1 MTPKY
6 LANTNHRPY
15 NCARFI
21 RPGLSNSPRINPKG
35 TLMTYSKI
43 PAGSDLPY
51 DINVIIE
58 IPANH
63 DPIKYEI
70 EKDSDALFVD
80 RFVATPMFYPA
91 NYGYIPSTLSEDG
104 DALDVLVV
112 SPYPV
117 MPGSVIRSR
126 PVGVLN
132 MTDESGPDAKLIAV
146 PHSKLTR
153 MYDHVIEISD
163 LPEMLKKQT
172 EHYFEN
178 YKDLEEDKWV
188 KIDGWGSAEEARKEI
203 MSSLAR
209 YQALA
214 ITAA

>member
-1 MTPKY
+1 M
-6 LANTNHRPY
+6 
-15 NCARFI
+15 
-21 RPGLSNSPRINPKG
+21 S
-35 TLMTYSKI
+35 YSKI
-43 PAGSDLPY
+43 PAGKDLPN

-91 NYGYIPSTLSEDG
+91 NYGYIPCTLSEDG

-126 PVGVLN
+126 PVGVLH
-132 MTDESGPDAKLIAV
+132 MTDEAGPDAKLIAV
-146 PHSKLTR
+146 PHSKLTS
-153 MYDHVIEISD
+153 MYNHVQEVSD
-163 LPEMLKKQT
+163 LPDLLKRQT

-178 YKDLEEDKWV
+178 YKDLEEGKWV

-203 MSSLAR
+203 MSSRDR
-209 YQALA
+209 YNELSDP
-214 ITAA
+214 AA

>member
-1 MTPKY
+1 M
-6 LANTNHRPY
+6 
-15 NCARFI
+15 
-21 RPGLSNSPRINPKG
+21 S
-35 TLMTYSKI
+35 YSKI
-43 PAGSDLPY
+43 PAGIDLPN
-51 DINVIIE
+51 DINVVIE

-91 NYGYIPSTLSEDG
+91 NYGYIPHTLSEDG
-104 DALDVLVV
+104 DPLDVLVV

-126 PVGVLN
+126 PVGVLH

-146 PHSKLTR
+146 PHSKLTS
-153 MYDHVIEISD
+153 MYDHVLEVSD
-163 LPEMLKKQT
+163 LPALLKKQT

-178 YKDLEEDKWV
+178 YKDLEEHKWV

-203 MSSLAR
+203 MSSLDR
-209 YQALA
+209 YNNL
-214 ITAA
+214 TDSAA

>member
-1 MTPKY
+1 M
-6 LANTNHRPY
+6 
-15 NCARFI
+15 
-21 RPGLSNSPRINPKG
+21 S
-35 TLMTYSKI
+35 YSKI
-43 PAGSDLPY
+43 PAGHDLPS

-63 DPIKYEI
+63 DPIKYEVD
-70 EKDSDALFVD
+70 KDCDALFVD

-91 NYGYIPSTLSEDG
+91 NYGFIPGTLSDDG

-126 PVGVLN
+126 PVGVLR
-132 MTDESGPDAKLIAV
+132 MTDEAGQDAKLIAV

-153 MYDHVIEISD
+153 MYDHVQEVSD
-163 LPEMLKKQT
+163 LPDLLKRQT

-178 YKDLEEDKWV
+178 YKDLEEGKWV
-188 KIDGWGSAEEARKEI
+188 KIDGWGSAEDARAEI
-203 MSSLAR
+203 MSSRDR
-209 YQALA
+209 YLKRGTHAV
-214 ITAA
+214 

>member
-1 MTPKY
+1 M
-6 LANTNHRPY
+6 
-15 NCARFI
+15 
-21 RPGLSNSPRINPKG
+21 S
-35 TLMTYSKI
+35 YSKI
-43 PAGSDLPY
+43 PAGKDLPN

-91 NYGYIPSTLSEDG
+91 NYGYIPATLSEDG

-126 PVGVLN
+126 PVGVLH
-132 MTDESGPDAKLIAV
+132 MTDEAGPDAKLIAV
-146 PHSKLTR
+146 PHSKLTS
-153 MYDHVIEISD
+153 MYDHVLEVSD
-163 LPEMLKKQT
+163 LPDLLKKQT

-203 MSSLAR
+203 MSSLDR
-209 YQALA
+209 YNNL
-214 ITAA
+214 TDSAA

>member
-1 MTPKY
+1 
-6 LANTNHRPY
+6 
-15 NCARFI
+15 
-21 RPGLSNSPRINPKG
+21 
-35 TLMTYSKI
+35 MTYSKI
-43 PAGSDLPY
+43 PAGNELPH
-51 DINVIIE
+51 DINVVIE

-70 EKDSDALFVD
+70 EKNSDALFVD

-91 NYGYIPSTLSEDG
+91 NYGYIPCTLSEDG

-146 PHSKLTR
+146 PHSKLTNL
-153 MYDHVIEISD
+153 YDHVKEVSD
-163 LPEMLKKQT
+163 LPELLKKQT

-178 YKDLEEDKWV
+178 YKDLEEGKWV
-188 KIDGWGSAEEARKEI
+188 SIDGWGSAEEARREI
-203 MSSLAR
+203 LSSAAR
-209 YQALA
+209 YLELGND
-214 ITAA
+214 AA

>member
-1 MTPKY
+1 M
-6 LANTNHRPY
+6 
-15 NCARFI
+15 
-21 RPGLSNSPRINPKG
+21 S
-35 TLMTYSKI
+35 YSKI
-43 PAGSDLPY
+43 PAGTDLPN
-51 DINVIIE
+51 DINVVIE

-126 PVGVLN
+126 PVGVLH

-153 MYDHVIEISD
+153 MYDHVLEVSD
-163 LPEMLKKQT
+163 LPELLKKQT

-203 MSSLAR
+203 MSSLDR
-209 YQALA
+209 YNNL
-214 ITAA
+214 TDSAA